1 MGHNRSSRGVGDRTQ
16 VIVPLARA
24 PCNVGRAAGQCAS
37 FNARPLPGRRPAGD
51 SDGGFCLAGAP
62 VSVEESRMSVVAVEE
77 KGPVSIIRINR
88 PEKLNAISS
97 AVAVELQG
105 AFEAFDASHQRVAIL
120 SAAGERA
127 FTAGAD
133 VNDLP
138 ELWRAIPGVGFRT
151 DKPIIAATSGWC
163 VGGGIVMVMMCDLMV
178 STEDTTFYYPEA
190 KLGVTGGM
198 ISSLVA
204 RMPHKL
210 AMEVMLLGSKVPA
223 RRAYEVGFVNRV
235 VPNGRHEAEAL
246 DMAETLLESAPLV
259 IGTLKRLA
267 AEVMPIG
274 PVERMVETSR
284 TLAQVRNSE
293 DLQEGIRAHKERR
306 KPRFT
311 GR

>member
-1 MGHNRSSRGVGDRTQ
+1 
-16 VIVPLARA
+16 
-24 PCNVGRAAGQCAS
+24 
-37 FNARPLPGRRPAGD
+37 
-51 SDGGFCLAGAP
+51 
-62 VSVEESRMSVVAVEE
+62 MSVVAVEK
-77 KGPVSIIRINR
+77 KGPVSVIRINR

-97 AVAVELQG
+97 AVAVELQQAFQ
-105 AFEAFDASHQRVAIL
+105 AFEVSEQRVAIL

-133 VNDLP
+133 VQDLP

-163 VGGGIVMVMMCDLMV
+163 VGGGVVMVMMCDLMV

-210 AMEVMLLGSKVPA
+210 AMEMMLLGTKVPA

-235 VPNGRHEAEAL
+235 VANGTHETEAMAMAEAL
-246 DMAETLLESAPLV
+246 LDSAPLV
-259 IGTLKRLA
+259 IATLKRLA
-267 AEVMPIG
+267 AAVMPVG
-274 PVERMVETSR
+274 PVERMVETSSSLGR
-284 TLAQVRNSE
+284 VRNSE
-293 DLQEGIRAHKERR
+293 DLQEGIQAYQERR
-306 KPRFT
+306 KPRFR